1 MMAGAAKA
9 GVIIAAGAETGCN
22 NFGAVTFCA
31 EANPEE
37 KRYKKTP
44 TDNTVL
50 PMQYPGRSKIDPT
63 FYIDSARDERIF
75 AWGETVSGPA
85 KHPNRR
91 VIASILA

>member
-1 MMAGAAKA
+1 MMAGAARA

-31 EANPEE
+31 ETNPEE
-37 KRYKKTP
+37 RRDKKTP

-50 PMQYPGRSKIDPT
+50 PMQCPGRSKIDPT

-75 AWGETVSGPA
+75 AWGEA
-85 KHPNRR
+85 
-91 VIASILA
+91 I